1 MAKKVQQRKIVVAI
15 AGGIAAFKS
24 AALVSQ
30 LAQAGHDVCVVM
42 SPAAEK
48 FIGSATLAALSG
60 KPVVK
65 DLFDPSYPLG
75 SHIEIARH
83 YDVLCVAPA
92 TAHFLAAAAQGHS
105 DDLLSTLYLCFT
117 GPVLVAPAMNTE
129 MWNHPAVGRNVSQL
143 KSDGVTIIEP
153 GTGWLS
159 CRTKGAGRMAEP
171 KEIAE
176 AIEAAF

>member
-1 MAKKVQQRKIVVAI
+1 MTKPVPQRKIVVA
-15 AGGIAAFKS
+15 
-24 AALVSQ
+24 
-30 LAQAGHDVCVVM
+30 LAQMGHDVCVVM

-48 FIGSATLAALSG
+48 FVGSATLAALSG

-75 SHIEIARH
+75 SHIEIARR
-83 YDVLCVAPA
+83 YELLCVAPA

-105 DDLLSTLYLCFT
+105 NDLLSTLYLCFT

-129 MWNHPAVGRNVSQL
+129 MWNHRAVSRNVNQL
-143 KSDGVTIIEP
+143 KSDGVTIIDP
-153 GTGWLS
+153 KTGWLS

-171 KEIAE
+171 QEITE